1 MQEILSF
8 MQWYILIIISAI
20 LISFSEI
27 IKKKILRYEHSTEF
41 STTYSL
47 VITLLMV
54 PFISYLDLNLPS
66 FIITLL
72 FVKSILLLVSSLLF
86 MKAMRHNELSQ
97 IIPLKNLSPIF
108 LVILAFFLLNEHI
121 TTTKTL
127 GAIIIMVSGYLLE
140 KETLKKENVFKNKYF
155 IYVLL
160 SMIFVSFAAVI
171 DKFIIKFTNIYTA
184 IFIPFLLMSI
194 YLLIIQFTLYNGFK
208 DIIHSL
214 KFGKYWILISAI
226 TILLSDYTYFS
237 SVAIQGTLISLIIPL
252 RRVSTLF
259 STILG
264 GALYHE
270 KFFVDR
276 VAVCI
281 FMLMGVYLLV
291 IA

>member
-1 MQEILSF
+1 MQEILSS

-54 PFISYLDLNLPS
+54 PFISYLDLNLPR
-66 FIITLL
+66 FIIALL

-127 GAIIIMVSGYLLE
+127 GVIIIMVSGYLLE

-194 YLLIIQFTLYNGFK
+194 YLLIIQFTVYNGFK

-214 KFGKYWILISAI
+214 KFGKYWILISAV

>member
-54 PFISYLDLNLPS
+54 PFISYLDLNLPR
-66 FIITLL
+66 FIIALL

-127 GAIIIMVSGYLLE
+127 GVIIIMVSGYLLE

>member
-1 MQEILSF
+1 

-66 FIITLL
+66 FIIALL

-86 MKAMRHNELSQ
+86 M
-97 IIPLKNLSPIF
+97 NLSPIF

-127 GAIIIMVSGYLLE
+127 GAVIIMVSGYLLE

-171 DKFIIKFTNIYTA
+171 DKFIINFTNIYTA
-184 IFIPFLLMSI
+184 IFIPFLLVSV
-194 YLLIIQFTLYNGFK
+194 YLLIIQFTIYNGFK

-214 KFGKYWILISAI
+214 KFGKYWILISAV

>member
-1 MQEILSF
+1 MQEILSS

-54 PFISYLDLNLPS
+54 PFISYLDLNLPR
-66 FIITLL
+66 FIIALL

>member
-1 MQEILSF
+1 MQEILSS

-54 PFISYLDLNLPS
+54 PFISYLDLNLPR
-66 FIITLL
+66 FIIALL

-194 YLLIIQFTLYNGFK
+194 YLLIIQFTMYNGFK

>member
-1 MQEILSF
+1 MQEILSS

-86 MKAMRHNELSQ
+86 MKAMKHNELSQ

-108 LVILAFFLLNEHI
+108 LMILAFFLLNEHI

-127 GAIIIMVSGYLLE
+127 GAVIIMASAYLLE
-140 KETLKKENVFKNKYF
+140 KETLKKENMFKNKYF

-194 YLLIIQFTLYNGFK
+194 YLLIIQFTVYNGFK

-214 KFGKYWILISAI
+214 KFGKYWILLSAV
-226 TILLSDYTYFS
+226 TILLSDFTYFS

>member
-1 MQEILSF
+1 MQEILSS

-86 MKAMRHNELSQ
+86 MKAMKHNELSQ

-108 LVILAFFLLNEHI
+108 LMILAFFLLNEHI

-127 GAIIIMVSGYLLE
+127 GAVIIMASAYLLE
-140 KETLKKENVFKNKYF
+140 KETLKKENMFKNKYF

-194 YLLIIQFTLYNGFK
+194 YLLIIQFTVYNGFK

-214 KFGKYWILISAI
+214 KFGKYWILISAV

>member
-1 MQEILSF
+1 

-27 IKKKILRYEHSTEF
+27 IKKKILRHEHSTEF

-54 PFISYLDLNLPS
+54 PFISYLDLNLPR
-66 FIITLL
+66 FIIALL

-194 YLLIIQFTLYNGFK
+194 YLLIIQFTMYNGFK

>member
-86 MKAMRHNELSQ
+86 MKAMKHNELSQ

-108 LVILAFFLLNEHI
+108 LMILAFFLLNEHI

-194 YLLIIQFTLYNGFK
+194 YLLIIQFTVYNGFK

>member
-54 PFISYLDLNLPS
+54 PFISYLDLNLPR
-66 FIITLL
+66 FIIALL

-194 YLLIIQFTLYNGFK
+194 YLLIIQFTVYNGFK

>member
-194 YLLIIQFTLYNGFK
+194 YLLIIQFTMYNGFK